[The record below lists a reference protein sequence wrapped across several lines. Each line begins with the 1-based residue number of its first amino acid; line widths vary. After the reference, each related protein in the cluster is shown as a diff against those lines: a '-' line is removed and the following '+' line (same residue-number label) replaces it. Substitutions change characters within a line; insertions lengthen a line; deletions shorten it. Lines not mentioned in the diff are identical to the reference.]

1 MGEVL
6 ADFSSQLLVSRLLL
20 IRLIQQDATDS
31 VCRCLGGR
39 FPKRCA
45 SFKPTSLLKKPASS
59 IWPPVV
65 GQMVS
70 FALDADTGKLTNW
83 SAGGGDNV
91 QAVGI
96 KFR

>member
-1 MGEVL
+1 MRVP
-6 ADFSSQLLVSRLLL
+6 RPP
-20 IRLIQQDATDS
+20 
-31 VCRCLGGR
+31 

-70 FALDADTGKLTNW
+70 FALDADTGKPTNW
-83 SAGGGDNV
+83 STGDSDNV
-91 QAVGI
+91 QAVAT

>member
-1 MGEVL
+1 
-6 ADFSSQLLVSRLLL
+6 
-20 IRLIQQDATDS
+20 LIQQDATDS
-31 VCRCLGGR
+31 VFGCLGRR

-59 IWPPVV
+59 IWSPVA

-70 FALDADTGKLTNW
+70 FALDADTDKPTNW
-83 SAGGGDNV
+83 STGDGDNV
-91 QAVGI
+91 QAVGT